1 MQGYISMRIAII
13 EDEQL
18 HKDLLEAFIKKWAEN
33 NKNISKETVIKNY
46 ENAEQFLFNYDDEAP
61 FDILFIDIQ
70 MSGMNGMDM
79 AKRVREKDRAVSL
92 VFTTGITDYIQE
104 GYDVEA
110 MHYLIKPLREEK
122 VYECLEKAASRK
134 KTEKYIIVHTEEDI
148 LKLNTEAVNYVEA
161 REHRCIVAMDK
172 KLSKNNNNMIN
183 IRESLSE
190 MEKLLDEVDFVK
202 CHRSYICRIGS
213 IYRIEKTD
221 VYFDDGSS
229 IPVSRRMYDN
239 VNKAFIK
246 YFCT

>member
-1 MQGYISMRIAII
+1 MRIAII

-18 HKDLLEAFIKKWAEN
+18 HKDLLTVFIKKWADD
-33 NKNISKETVIKNY
+33 NKKTSKEIVIKDY
-46 ENAEQFLFNYDDEAP
+46 ENAEQFLFDFDDEAP

-79 AKRVREKDRAVSL
+79 AKRVREKDRFVCI
-92 VFTTGITDYIQE
+92 VFTTGIADYIQE

-110 MHYLIKPLREEK
+110 MHYLIKPLKEEK
-122 VYECLEKAASRK
+122 VYECLKKAASGKR
-134 KTEKYIIVHTEEDI
+134 TEKYIIVHTDEDI

-161 REHRCIVAMDK
+161 RGHRCVVAMDR
-172 KLSKNNNNMIN
+172 KLFKDNNNMID

-190 MEKLLDEVDFVK
+190 MEKLLDEADFVK
-202 CHRSYICRIGS
+202 CHRSYICRTGS